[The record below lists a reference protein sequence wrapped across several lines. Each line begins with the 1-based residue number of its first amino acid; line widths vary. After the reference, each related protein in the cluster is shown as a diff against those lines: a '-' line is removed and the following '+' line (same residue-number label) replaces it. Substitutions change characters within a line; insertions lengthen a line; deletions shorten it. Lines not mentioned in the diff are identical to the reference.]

1 MRDSITLRCIL
12 RKYIPRFLF
21 LFSILTWFPH
31 PLCQPELNGPH
42 DLKANFCETVP
53 LSSLRSLLPLSDIG
67 CFVPSQK
74 GTPVKDLFHGTEHG
88 LNGLLTDEY
97 KRGGYRRLVTDLA
110 NLIEVPLIIQVS

>member
-31 PLCQPELNGPH
+31 PLCQPKLNGPH

-53 LSSLRSLLPLSDIG
+53 LSSLRNILSLSDIG
-67 CFVPSQK
+67 CFVRNQK
-74 GTPVKDLFHGTEHG
+74 GTLVEGQFHSSKSESNGMFTDQAKRGGRNRPVKDG
-88 LNGLLTDEY
+88 
-97 KRGGYRRLVTDLA
+97 A
-110 NLIEVPLIIQVS
+110 NLTEQWS